1 MTHPRLP
8 SRADRSAFTL
18 VELMISIALVVLL
31 ILGVNQVFLYTSQA
45 VGSGQAINDAIRNG
59 RSVQQTL
66 GADLANAVPN
76 GLDAN
81 SSAGLVI
88 TSTSV
93 YGYRNAADLAGDRD
107 GNPATIDL
115 DGDGVEGDSA
125 GETIPP
131 FRFGTR
137 NYRTDTLSFFA
148 RGKYPRQ
155 TGNSG
160 ANGSFVANM
169 SSDEAWVWY
178 GHLQLPDNSAP
189 STTTGAPAVYAGPAA
204 APSSGPNA
212 GGTPSP
218 AVNPNNYFAEQ
229 FVLGREAILLRP
241 PAPGDATGA
250 TIYANGVGGVAQPHI
265 GLTTT
270 VPYWPLSS
278 TAMASDGSGF
288 GLADSRYDL
297 AAGTIPQFQA
307 NLVAWMQ
314 VPGTAPA
321 ARDWWTA
328 ANYPHAFHC
337 NPFVPKPLTSQAM
350 AQALPYF
357 VRGCS
362 QFTVEFAGDFVTQN
376 NDPADLV
383 YNNPMDPRAGK
394 PDALVSNQTKPSDG
408 TYGDVIADG
417 GDGVLDF
424 FIDKSADPNYPGSPA
439 TQNPA
444 LWSRHIRWYGLPR
457 DDNGDGHINGFKS
470 AFNSVTAAT
479 AAQSNNDLLDV
490 VPVRDVVMTTVHPEL
505 LPAATHGVS
514 GYSGENFE
522 WFPTPDQS
530 SDASTNNP
538 VAKPQADYA
547 AVAASGTPPTNV
559 PAYTAAFGPFDPRV
573 KLVRVTMTLS
583 DPTGRLRDGQTYQY
597 VFPVGAK

>member
-1 MTHPRLP
+1 MTHLRPP
-8 SRADRSAFTL
+8 SRPRPDHTAFTL

-59 RSVQQTL
+59 RSIQQTM

-93 YGYRNAADLAGDRD
+93 YGFRNAADLAGDRD

-115 DGDGVEGDSA
+115 QADGLETDPGDVIS
-125 GETIPP
+125 P
-131 FRFGTR
+131 FRYGTR
-137 NYRTDTLSFFA
+137 NYRTDTISFFA
-148 RGKYPRQ
+148 RGRYPRQ
-155 TGNSG
+155 TGGSG
-160 ANGSFVANM
+160 LTGAFVTNM

-189 STTTGAPAVYAGPAA
+189 NASTQTPTVFVGAGAGPTA
-204 APSSGPNA
+204 GPNA
-212 GGTPSP
+212 GATASP

-229 FVLGREAILLRP
+229 FVIGREAVLLRP
-241 PAPGDATGA
+241 TAPAAAGNAVPGT
-250 TIYANGVGGVAQPHI
+250 TIFANGVSGVSQPHI
-265 GLTTT
+265 GLSGAA
-270 VPYWPLSS
+270 PYWSLSA
-278 TAMASDGSGF
+278 TCAASDGTGF

-314 VPGTAPA
+314 PTGSAAA

-328 ANYPHAFHC
+328 TNYPHAFHC
-337 NPFVPKPLTSQAM
+337 NPFVPKPLTPQGM

-357 VRGCS
+357 VRGCT

-376 NDPADLV
+376 NDPTDV
-383 YNNPMDPRAGK
+383 TYNNSGDTRAGK
-394 PDALVSNQTKPSDG
+394 PDALVSNQPKPSDG
-408 TYGDVIADG
+408 TYGDVITDG

-424 FIDKSADPNYPGSPA
+424 FVDKSADPN
-439 TQNPA
+439 NPA

-457 DDNGDGHINGFKS
+457 DDNGDGHINGFKGS
-470 AFNSVTAAT
+470 YNSLTAGAAT
-479 AAQSNNDLLDV
+479 QSNNDLLDV
-490 VPVRDVVMTTVHPEL
+490 VPVRDVVLTALHTEL
-505 LPAATHGVS
+505 LPATTHGVG

-522 WFPTPDQS
+522 WFPSPDQT
-530 SDASTNNP
+530 SDNSTNNP
-538 VAKPQADYA
+538 VAKPMADYA
-547 AVAASGTPPTNV
+547 AVTPTGVSPTNI

-573 KLVRVTMTLS
+573 KLVRVTITLN